1 VLPDREIAGP
11 IAELGLLAFT
21 TTRRAGSFGTS
32 DDTPVREITARWSA
46 LRSALSPVA
55 ARLATASQVHG
66 ARVVT
71 HGDGWAG
78 WLRVDDADGHATMV
92 RGSALAVTIADC
104 VPVFLAHPGGA
115 VGLLHAGWRG
125 TAAGILSEGIRVLS
139 HLGAPPA
146 ELIVHLGPAICGAC
160 YEVSPD
166 VHEQLTGRRTDAP
179 ARVDLRGI
187 LSEEAVSRGVRRI
200 SISESCT
207 RCGEG
212 RFFSHRGGDSGRQ
225 LAVIALPTTA

>member
-1 VLPDREIAGP
+1 VLPDREIADP

-21 TTRRAGSFGTS
+21 TTRLAGSFGTS
-32 DDTPVREITARWSA
+32 DHTPVRDITARWSA

-66 ARVVT
+66 TRVVT
-71 HGDGWAG
+71 HGDGWVG
-78 WLRVDDADGHATMV
+78 WLRVDDADGHATAV
-92 RGSALAVTIADC
+92 HGSALAVTIADC

-115 VGLLHAGWRG
+115 VALLHAGWRG
-125 TAAGILSEGIRVLS
+125 TAAGILSEGIRVMS
-139 HLGAPPA
+139 RLGAPPT
-146 ELIVHLGPAICGAC
+146 ELVVHLGPAICGAC

-166 VHEQLTGRRTDAP
+166 VHEQLTGQPALAP
-179 ARVDLRGI
+179 ACVDLRGI
-187 LSEEAVSRGVRRI
+187 LRAEAASRGVRRI
-200 SISESCT
+200 SVSKSCT